1 MLDLKFIRS
10 HPEKVKAGV
19 AKKQTDPGIID
30 EILGLDQEH
39 RKTLAQVEQLRSER
53 KQVSKRVGAPSPEEA
68 ERVREEARARKEE
81 LKNLEQATAETKA
94 KLDDLLLQVPNLPHE
109 SVPEGKDE
117 SGNAVVRSWGE
128 PTPFDFE
135 PRDHLEIG
143 KNLDL
148 LDIERAS
155 KVSGSRFYYLKGDA
169 VLMEFALVNFAL
181 DFLIEKGF
189 TPVITPVLVKQRIMQ
204 GGGYLPG
211 GEDEIYKTVKDDLY
225 LIGTS
230 EQSILGMHSDELL
243 DNSALPIRYAGFS
256 SCFRR
261 EAGSYGKDVRGIFRV
276 HQFDKVEMFSF
287 SAPED
292 SWPEHEFLLRN
303 EEEIMKALNIP
314 YRVVVMCTGD
324 LGAPA
329 AKKYDIEAWMPAESR
344 YRETHSTSNCTDFQ
358 ARRLSI
364 RYRRDSGT
372 GFVHTLNGTA
382 VAIGRTLIAIWENYQ
397 QKDGSVLVP
406 EALRPYLSFERI
418 LPSTAKTRRS

>member
-1 MLDLKFIRS
+1 MLDLKLIRS
-10 HPEKVKAGV
+10 SPDQVKAGV
-19 AKKQTDPGIID
+19 AKKQGDPTLID
-30 EILGLDQEH
+30 EILRLDEEH
-39 RKTLAQVEQLRSER
+39 RKMLARVEQLRSER
-53 KQVSKRVGAPSPEEA
+53 KQVSKRTGAPSPEEA
-68 ERVREEARARKEE
+68 ERVREEAKERKED
-81 LKNLEQATAETKA
+81 LKNLERTTSDMKA
-94 KLDDLLLQVPNLPHE
+94 RLDELLLRVPNLPHE
-109 SVPEGKDE
+109 SVPPGKDE
-117 SGNAVVRSWGE
+117 SENVVMRSWGE
-128 PTPFDFE
+128 PSSFDFE

-143 KNLDL
+143 KDLDL
-148 LDIERAS
+148 LDVERAS

-169 VLMEFALVNFAL
+169 VLMEFALVRFAL
-181 DFLIEKGF
+181 DFLMQRGF
-189 TPVITPVLVKQRIMQ
+189 TPVITPVLVKQRVMQ

-230 EQSILGMHSDELL
+230 EQSILGMHTDELL
-243 DNSALPIRYAGFS
+243 DKSTLPIRYAGFS

-287 SAPED
+287 CLPEH
-292 SWPEHEFLLRN
+292 SWSEHEFLLQN
-303 EEEIMKALNIP
+303 EEEMMQALNIP
-314 YRVVVMCTGD
+314 YQVVVMCAGD

-329 AKKYDIEAWMPAESR
+329 AKKYDIEAWMPGENR

-372 GFVHTLNGTA
+372 GFLHTLNGTA

-397 QKDGSVLVP
+397 QRDGSVLVP
-406 EALRPYLSFERI
+406 EALKPYLSFERI
-418 LPSTAKTRRS
+418 LPFTTKTR

>member
-10 HPEKVKAGV
+10 NFDDVKAGV
-19 AKKQTDPGIID
+19 ARKQADPTIID
-30 EILGLDQEH
+30 EILRLDEEH
-39 RKTLAQVEQLRSER
+39 RKTLAKVEQLRSER

-68 ERVREEARARKEE
+68 ERVRQDAKARKEE
-81 LKNLEQATAETKA
+81 LKNLEQLTSDTKA
-94 KLDDLLLQVPNLPHE
+94 RLDELLLRVPNLPHE

-117 SGNAVVRSWGE
+117 SENVVMRSWGE
-128 PTPFDFE
+128 PTSFE
-135 PRDHLEIG
+135 ARDHLEIG
-143 KNLDL
+143 KDLDL
-148 LDIERAS
+148 LDVERAS
-155 KVSGSRFYYLKGDA
+155 KVSGSRFYYLKGEA
-169 VLMEFALVNFAL
+169 VLMEFALARFAL
-181 DFLIEKGF
+181 DFLIERGF

-230 EQSILGMHSDELL
+230 EQSILGMHTDELL
-243 DNSALPIRYAGFS
+243 DTSTLPIRYAGFS

-287 SAPED
+287 CRPEN
-292 SWPEHEFLLRN
+292 SWSEHEFLLQN
-303 EEEIMKALNIP
+303 EEEIMQALNIP
-314 YRVVVMCTGD
+314 YRVVVMCAGD

-329 AKKYDIEAWMPAESR
+329 AKKYDIEAWMPGENR

-397 QKDGSVLVP
+397 QSDGSVLVP
-406 EALRPYLSFERI
+406 QVLKPYLSFERI
-418 LPSTAKTRRS
+418 LPSKAKTP